1 MRIGIFG
8 GTFNPIHKGHVHIAR
23 AFYRE
28 LDLDR
33 LLVIPTHVPVHKMAG
48 NLISGEARM
57 QLCRLAVR
65 DDPNFEVSGIEVESE
80 EKSYTYTTVKKLRA
94 LYPTAEFFL
103 IMGSDMFLSFHTW
116 YHYRDILQQVT
127 LCAAARKDKE
137 QNNLAACARQLTE
150 EGGRCIVLDLD
161 VIEISSTQLRE
172 KIRRGEDVSGYLD
185 PEVERYIREKR
196 LYQNGT

>member
-1 MRIGIFG
+1 
-8 GTFNPIHKGHVHIAR
+8 
-23 AFYRE
+23 
-28 LDLDR
+28 
-33 LLVIPTHVPVHKMAG
+33 
-48 NLISGEARM
+48 
-57 QLCRLAVR
+57 
-65 DDPNFEVSGIEVESE
+65 
-80 EKSYTYTTVKKLRA
+80 
-94 LYPTAEFFL
+94 
-103 IMGSDMFLSFHTW
+103 MGSDMFLSFHTW

>member
-8 GTFNPIHKGHVHIAR
+8 GTFNPIHKGHVHMAR

-28 LDLDR
+28 LGLDR

-48 NLISGEARM
+48 NLISGEERM

-94 LYPTAEFFL
+94 LYSTAEFFL

-185 PEVERYIREKR
+185 PEVERHIREKR

>member
-48 NLISGEARM
+48 NLISGEERM
-57 QLCRLAVR
+57 QLCWLAVR

-94 LYPTAEFFL
+94 LYPTAEFFFF
-103 IMGSDMFLSFHTW
+103 IGSDMFLSFHTW

>member
-8 GTFNPIHKGHVHIAR
+8 GTFNPIHKGHVHMAR

-28 LDLDR
+28 LGLDR

-48 NLISGEARM
+48 NLISGEERM

-65 DDPNFEVSGIEVESE
+65 ADLNCEVSGIEVESE